1 MQSLSTESI
10 LHPLAPARSSL
21 EYSIRKI
28 DTHPKD
34 SVFAGEPRPELD
46 QAWSKLLRG
55 MHHVTISRVPFT
67 DHHSIAGS
75 MIRLREDEMRAM
87 NKTSIA
93 LKDGSDYIGYL
104 ESYHMLHCVVS
115 EGPPEA
121 STRSHLFLETLV
133 PVVVS
138 RVLHRS
144 CELREAEHSAS
155 W

>member
-1 MQSLSTESI
+1 MQSPSTEWHCDLS
-10 LHPLAPARSSL
+10 APARSSL
-21 EYSIRKI
+21 QYSIRKI
-28 DTHPKD
+28 DTHSRH

-55 MHHVTISRVPFT
+55 MHHVSVSPVPFT
-67 DHHSIAGS
+67 EHHSIAGS
-75 MIRLREDEMRAM
+75 MIRLSEDEMRVM

-93 LKDGSDYIGYL
+93 LKDGSGYIGYL

-115 EGPPEA
+115 EGTSGA
-121 STRSHLFLETLV
+121 SIFSHRFLETLV

-144 CELREAEHSAS
+144 RELREAEHPAS